1 MDDCMRQLVLGH
13 GWLLEELFPDCAESE
28 PVDSCS
34 MVILFHS
41 NMSQSYG
48 PRSSPAVIDCAPW
61 ILMPAFGNLKHN
73 ANK

>member
-41 NMSQSYG
+41 QHE
-48 PRSSPAVIDCAPW
+48 PIV
-61 ILMPAFGNLKHN
+61 
-73 ANK
+73 